1 MFLNDVEFF
10 CFPMMQLDGSYG
22 EAGGSIARV
31 ALALSTLTQQPF
43 SITDIRKNRPQPG
56 LKNQHLFC
64 IKALEK
70 LCNAKSEGAA
80 LGSTELKYWPGKIEG
95 KAIDIDIETAGSITL
110 FLQSVLLPS
119 MFADKT
125 VKFNIVGGTDVAWSP
140 PYDYFTNVFLPQIRK
155 YANVECKL
163 IKRGYYPKGS
173 GKVQLTI
180 KQVYTIFD
188 FDNFNEFHTNL
199 KENSPKINLIEQ
211 GNLIQIKGISHASLD
226 LQNAQVAE
234 RQAKSA
240 EMALNKYKC
249 PVKIDINYYEA
260 LSTGS
265 GITLWAIFSKDL
277 DEIDANNPIR
287 LGAGALGERGKK
299 AEIVGEEAAK
309 KLSAEIESK
318 APVDMHLADQ
328 ILNYMALA
336 GGQIKA
342 SKITNHT
349 KTNIYTI
356 EKFLGKTVSIDDSNN
371 TISAIN

>member
-249 PVKIDINYYEA
+249 PVKIDINYNEA

-356 EKFLGKTVSIDDSNN
+356 EKFLGKTFSIDDRNN
-371 TISAIN
+371 IISAIN

>member
-1 MFLNDVEFF
+1 MIN
-10 CFPMMQLDGSYG
+10 LDGSYLEG
-22 EAGGSIARV
+22 GGSIARV

-56 LKNQHLFC
+56 LKHQHLFC

-80 LGSTELKYWPGKIEG
+80 LGSTGLKYWPGKIDG
-95 KAIDIDIETAGSITL
+95 KAIDVDIETAGSITL

-140 PYDYFTNVFLPQIRK
+140 PYDYFSNIFLPQIRK
-155 YANVECKL
+155 YANMECKL

-180 KQVYTIFD
+180 KPIYKISD
-188 FDNFNEFHTNL
+188 FSSFNEFRAHL
-199 KENSPKINLIEQ
+199 KENAPEIDLTEQ

-226 LQNAQVAE
+226 LQNAQVVE

-240 EMALNKYKC
+240 EMALNRYKC
-249 PVKIDINYYEA
+249 PINIDINYNEA

-265 GITLWAIFSKDL
+265 GVTLWAIFSKDP
-277 DEIDANNPIR
+277 DEIDASNPIR
-287 LGAGALGERGKK
+287 LGADALGERGKK

-309 KLSAEIESK
+309 KLSVEIESK
-318 APVDMHLADQ
+318 APVDQHLADQ
-328 ILNYMALA
+328 LLQFLALA
-336 GGQIKA
+336 GGKIKA
-342 SKITNHT
+342 SKITNHA
-349 KTNIYTI
+349 KTNIYAI
-356 EKFLGKTVSIDDSNN
+356 EKFLGKAFSIDESNSI
-371 TISAIN
+371 ISTL

>member
-1 MFLNDVEFF
+1 MFLNDAKFF
-10 CFPMMQLDGSYG
+10 YFLMIQLDGSYG

-64 IKALEK
+64 IKALER

-80 LGSTELKYWPGKIEG
+80 LGSTGLKYWPEKIEG
-95 KAIDIDIETAGSITL
+95 KEIEIDIETAGSITL

-155 YANVECKL
+155 FANVGCKL
-163 IKRGYYPKGS
+163 IRRGYYPKGS
-173 GKVQLTI
+173 GKVQLAI
-180 KQVYTIFD
+180 KPIYRISD
-188 FDNFNEFHTNL
+188 FNNFNEFHNHL
-199 KENSPKINLIEQ
+199 KENAQKINLIEQ

-226 LQNAQVAE
+226 LQKANVAE

-240 EMALNKYKC
+240 EMALNKYRC
-249 PVKIDINYYEA
+249 PIKIDINYNEA

-265 GITLWAIFSKDL
+265 GITLWAIFSKDP
-277 DEIDANNPIR
+277 DEIDSSNPIR
-287 LGAGALGERGKK
+287 LGADSLGERGKK
-299 AEIVGEEAAK
+299 AEVVGEEAAK
-309 KLSAEIESK
+309 NLVSEIESK
-318 APVDMHLADQ
+318 APVDQHLADQ
-328 ILNYMALA
+328 LLQFLALA
-336 GGQIKA
+336 GGKIKT
-342 SKITNHT
+342 SKITSHT

-356 EKFLGKTVSIDDSNN
+356 EKFLGKIFSIDESNSL
-371 TISAIN
+371 ISTP

>member
-1 MFLNDVEFF
+1 MI
-10 CFPMMQLDGSYG
+10 QLEGSYLEG
-22 EAGGSIARV
+22 GGSICRV

-43 SITDIRKNRPQPG
+43 SITDIRKNRSNPG

-80 LGSTELKYWPGKIEG
+80 LGSTDLKYWPGKIDG

-140 PYDYFTNVFLPQIRK
+140 SYDYFSNVFLPQIRK

-173 GKVQLTI
+173 GKVQLAI
-180 KQVYTIFD
+180 KPIYRISD
-188 FDNFNEFHTNL
+188 FDSFNEFHAHL
-199 KENSPKINLIEQ
+199 KENASKFDLTEQ
-211 GNLIQIKGISHASLD
+211 GNLIQIKGISHASSD
-226 LQNAQVAE
+226 LQNVQVAE

-240 EMALNKYKC
+240 EMALNRHKC
-249 PVKIDINYYEA
+249 PIKIGISYNET

-265 GITLWAIFSKDL
+265 GITLWAIFSKDP
-277 DEIDANNPIR
+277 DEIDARNPIR
-287 LGAGALGERGKK
+287 LGADSLGERGKK

-318 APVDMHLADQ
+318 APADMHLADQ
-328 ILNYMALA
+328 LLQFLALA
-336 GGQIKA
+336 GGKIKA

-356 EKFLGKTVSIDDSNN
+356 EKFLGKTFEIDASNN
-371 TISAIN
+371 IISTIKLINTSN

>member
-1 MFLNDVEFF
+1 MILNSSVF
-10 CFPMMQLDGSYG
+10 MIQLDGSYLEG
-22 EAGGSIARV
+22 GGSIARV

-70 LCNAKSEGAA
+70 LCNASSEGAA
-80 LGSTELKYWPGKIEG
+80 LGSIDLKYWPGKIEG
-95 KAIDIDIETAGSITL
+95 QAIGIDIETAGSITL

-119 MFADKT
+119 MFADKA
-125 VKFNIVGGTDVAWSP
+125 VKFNIFGGTDVAWSP
-140 PYDYFTNVFLPQIRK
+140 PYDYFSNIFIPQIRK
-155 YANVECKL
+155 YANVESKL
-163 IKRGYYPKGS
+163 IKRGYYPKGN
-173 GKVQLTI
+173 GKLQLTVKPI
-180 KQVYTIFD
+180 YKIS
-188 FDNFNEFHTNL
+188 NFNNFDEFHANL
-199 KENSPKINLIEQ
+199 KENAPKINSIEQ
-211 GNLIQIKGISHASLD
+211 GSLIQIKGISHASSD

-249 PVKIDINYYEA
+249 PINIDINYNEA

-265 GITLWAIFSKDL
+265 GIILWVIFSKDP
-277 DEIDANNPIR
+277 DEIDASNPIR
-287 LGAGALGERGKK
+287 LGADSLGERGKK

-318 APVDMHLADQ
+318 APVDQHLADQ
-328 ILNYMALA
+328 LLQFLALA
-336 GGQIKA
+336 GGKIKA
-342 SKITNHT
+342 SKITNHA

-356 EKFLGKTVSIDDSNN
+356 EKFLGKIFSIDESNN
-371 TISAIN
+371 IISAIN

>member
-249 PVKIDINYYEA
+249 PVKIDINYNEA